1 MFKKVGIVGAG
12 SMGSA
17 IAEVM
22 AFNGIEV
29 VLKDVNADLTERGV
43 QNIRKIMESN
53 AAFQTK
59 RGEKEISRIESM
71 GISLTGEQKETILKK
86 LNPAFTR
93 DEVNSALSRIMQTV
107 SYSDF
112 SDCELIIE
120 AAFENQDVKSKI
132 FREASENAPASAII
146 ASNTSSISITALAKH
161 AQHPENTIITHF
173 FNPPY
178 TLPLVEIVNGVQTSE
193 DTFGRTFDFISKLK
207 NHRTSMV
214 PIRVKEVPGFLVNRI
229 LVPVMTE
236 AAMALDEGVASKE
249 DIDTAMK
256 LGAGFPMGPL
266 ELSDM
271 VGLDIVLDVQEIL
284 HRNYGDPKYRPSL
297 LTRRLVEAGKLGRKT
312 GEGYFSYRK

>member
-12 SMGSA
+12 NMGAA

-22 AFNGIEV
+22 AFNGLQV
-29 VLKDVNADLTERGV
+29 VLKDMNLELTSRGME
-43 QNIRKIMESN
+43 KIKKTLESN
-53 AAFQTK
+53 ASFQEK
-59 RGEKEISRIESM
+59 RSEKEITRIESL
-71 GISLTGEQKETILKK
+71 GISLTDEQKDQVRSK
-86 LNPAFTR
+86 LIPSFTR
-93 DEVNSALSRIMQTV
+93 DDASAALSRIRETD

-112 SDCELIIE
+112 ADCEIVIE
-120 AAFENQDVKSKI
+120 AAFENAEVKSSI
-132 FREASENAPASAII
+132 FREVSANVQEGTIM
-146 ASNTSSISITALAKH
+146 ASNTSSLSITSLARKVER
-161 AQHPENTIITHF
+161 PENVIVTHF

-178 TLPLVEIVNGVQTSE
+178 TLPLVEIVNAVQTS
-193 DTFGRTFDFISKLK
+193 DSTSQKTFEFLSGLR
-207 NHRTSMV
+207 NHRGKMV

-236 AAMALDEGVASKE
+236 AAMALDEGVASRE

-284 HRNYGDPKYRPSL
+284 YRNYGDPKYRPSL
-297 LTRRLVEAGKLGRKT
+297 LTRRMVEAGKLGRKS
-312 GEGYFSYRK
+312 GEGYFSYR